1 MNPVYPKRRFSL
13 AAVFLVLTCFLASRL
28 AAQQTHISYFTP
40 QRASMGATVS
50 IHGSGLTGTS
60 YVSFGG
66 YSALSFTVYQDTMV
80 TAVVGHGGNGYV
92 LVSGTNGMDSLAGF
106 SFSTSDSPLIYS
118 YVPKSG
124 SPGTVV
130 TISGTRLTG
139 STAVSF
145 GGTAAASFT
154 VVSDSV
160 IRATVG
166 YGSTGNVSVNTPF
179 GASSATG
186 FTYIPPAGATH
197 ISYFTPTTGK
207 TGNLV
212 QIHGN
217 YFSGTSGVKFG
228 GVDAQS
234 FAVVSDTLINAA
246 IGTGASGQVWVSGVN
261 APDSLAGFVYQDTTT
276 VTAHTVIHS
285 FTPAS
290 GMTGDTIFIH
300 GVAFTGTSVV
310 RFGGVNAASFTVLS
324 DTLIDARVG
333 AGASGLVFVSGTHG
347 QDSLGGFTY
356 VTSAGAPQIMSIK
369 PAYGNPGSVITIN
382 GSHFTGATAV
392 SFGGTPAASFSVLSD
407 AQISAVVGSGSS
419 GSVTVTTPSGSASLP
434 GFTYIGPPAAHIRYF
449 TPTRATTGMTV
460 QIHGNYFTGTT
471 AVRFGGVDASSF
483 FVANDT
489 LIDAVVGTGA
499 SGQVWVSTPNGPD
512 SLGGFMFVDST
523 VIHTVMNSFSPD
535 SARTGATVQIYG
547 SGLTTVNV
555 VRFGGVNAQSFTI
568 VSDSLINAV
577 VGTGKSG
584 LVFISGPDG
593 LDSLPG
599 FVFIDT
605 MTHDTT
611 KPHVFGLVSLTI
623 GPAGYRPQLQW
634 QTVYDE
640 SISAYEVEQGT
651 DTAHFN
657 PVGVVGS
664 LRKDSASY
672 TFTDSVDRTGL
683 NYYYL
688 KMIDTAGHISSSQIV
703 AIKMPM
709 VVSTLSGFPNPAVG
723 SLYVPMPVSPQTSK
737 ITVTDMSGNVVR
749 TIIVP
754 PNSGPVRV
762 DLHGL
767 NKGVYKIVWSNG
779 ATSAYQ
785 TVLVWN

>member
-1 MNPVYPKRRFSL
+1 MNPVYPKRRYLL
-13 AAVFLVLTCFLASRL
+13 AALFLFLTCFLASRL

-40 QRASMGATVS
+40 QRASMGAAVS
-50 IHGSGLTGTS
+50 IHGSGLTGTT
-60 YVSFGG
+60 YVAFGG
-66 YSALSFTVYQDTMV
+66 YSATAFTVYQDTMI

-92 LVSGTNGMDSLAGF
+92 LVSGTHGMDSLAGF

-118 YVPKSG
+118 YVPKNG

-160 IRATVG
+160 IQATVG
-166 YGSTGNVSVNTPF
+166 YGSTGNVSVSTPF
-179 GASSATG
+179 GAASAAG
-186 FTYIPPAGATH
+186 FTYIPPAGPTH

-207 TGNLV
+207 TGTLV
-212 QIHGN
+212 QIHGT
-217 YFSGTSGVKFG
+217 YFTGTNWVSFG
-228 GVDAQS
+228 GVHAQS
-234 FAVVSDTLINAA
+234 VVVVSDTLINAA
-246 IGTGASGQVWVSGVN
+246 IGTGASGQVLVSGIN
-261 APDSLAGFVYQDTTT
+261 GPDSLPGFVYQDTSTT
-276 VTAHTVIHS
+276 GHTVIHS
-285 FTPAS
+285 FTPTS
-290 GMTGDTIFIH
+290 GKTGDTIRIH
-300 GVAFTGTSVV
+300 GVAFTGASVV
-310 RFGGVNAASFTVLS
+310 RFGGVSAQSFTILS
-324 DTLIDARVG
+324 DTLIYAMVG
-333 AGASGLVFVSGTHG
+333 AGASGSVFVSGTHG
-347 QDSLGGFTY
+347 QDSLAGFTF
-356 VTSAGAPQIMSIK
+356 VTSAGAP
-369 PAYGNPGSVITIN
+369 P
-382 GSHFTGATAV
+382 
-392 SFGGTPAASFSVLSD
+392 
-407 AQISAVVGSGSS
+407 
-419 GSVTVTTPSGSASLP
+419 
-434 GFTYIGPPAAHIRYF
+434 AHIRSF
-449 TPTRATTGMTV
+449 TPTRAMTGMTV
-460 QIHGNYFTGTT
+460 QIHGNYFTGAT
-471 AVRFGGVDASSF
+471 AVRFGGVNASSF
-483 FVANDT
+483 LVANDT

-499 SGQVWVSTPNGPD
+499 SGQLWVSTPNGPD
-512 SLGGFMFVDST
+512 SLAGFVFVDST
-523 VIHTVMNSFSPD
+523 VIHTVMHSFAPD
-535 SARTGATVQIYG
+535 SARTGATVHIYG

-568 VSDSLINAV
+568 VNDSLINAV

-584 LVFISGPDG
+584 LVFISGPHG
-593 LDSLPG
+593 LDSLLG
-599 FVFIDT
+599 FVFVDT
-605 MTHDTT
+605 TTRDTT
-611 KPHVFGLVSLTI
+611 KPLVFRLVSLTI
-623 GPAGYRPQLQW
+623 GPAGYRPHLQW

-640 SISAYEVEQGT
+640 SVSAYEVEQGT

-664 LRKDSASY
+664 QRKDTASY

-688 KMIDTAGHISSSQIV
+688 KMIDTAGHITNSQIV

-709 VVSTLSGFPNPAVG
+709 VVSTLAGFPNPALG
-723 SLYVPMPVSPQTSK
+723 SLYVPMPASPQTSK

-779 ATSAYQ
+779 TTSAYQ